1 MAKFYQHL
9 DALARCQL
17 QTLQESGL
25 SQRQIAERIGCSQ
38 STVSRELSRNGRA
51 GGYDCREA
59 QARSEARRS
68 QASSKP
74 RKMVEER
81 WAEVRER
88 LWWGWSPQQVAG
100 RLARDG
106 IVSASAT
113 WIYRYVWA
121 DREAGGELFRLLRR
135 RGKKANR
142 RGRDGSGRGVIPGR
156 VDISE
161 RPSIVEEKRRVGDWE
176 VDTILGARHLGA
188 IVSVVDRATKYVLLA
203 FVPRRTAGAVGAAI
217 VDLLMP
223 WKALTHT
230 ITADNG
236 KEFAGHAWIAAKLA
250 LRFYFARPY
259 HSWERGLNEHTNG
272 LVREYFPKSTDFRD
286 LDPAELRRVQDLL
299 NGRPRRSLGYRTP
312 AEAFEEARA
321 ARKLAGD

>member
-161 RPSIVEEKRRVGDWE
+161 RPSIVEGCGPLLDKSGNVIGISKSGRSRDGSLWLNFFIPINEA
-176 VDTILGARHLGA
+176 LSA
-188 IVSVVDRATKYVLLA
+188 I
-203 FVPRRTAGAVGAAI
+203 G
-217 VDLLMP
+217 
-223 WKALTHT
+223 
-230 ITADNG
+230 
-236 KEFAGHAWIAAKLA
+236 
-250 LRFYFARPY
+250 
-259 HSWERGLNEHTNG
+259 
-272 LVREYFPKSTDFRD
+272 VRLE
-286 LDPAELRRVQDLL
+286 
-299 NGRPRRSLGYRTP
+299 
-312 AEAFEEARA
+312 
-321 ARKLAGD
+321 